1 LEEIGVANI
10 AKPST
15 KTSNAVVASALK
27 RGREFIRSI
36 SQKIKTIDSE
46 VHDGVVGAESSA
58 SSTTAA
64 RALAHF
70 MIYRGATAFFYE
82 FVEPLWT
89 KQVVRAY
96 RLVTFGS
103 TYMRSADI
111 QMARAHLHDGDMVV
125 GRCEAAATT
134 NAIEWL
140 GSRWTHVGLYIGNG
154 LVVEALDSSGVVV
167 TSLALFM
174 RRYTRVA
181 VYRVDQSWNVEAGV
195 RYALAQVGKP
205 YNFAFLFSEK
215 KFYCSQLVWH
225 SLIEGGVRFAPPKLN
240 RMGYPVVNPDQ
251 LIYDNREHLQVVW
264 SAGHEIFRNQAEA
277 IIGVSRMTAQLV
289 ISIIS
294 QQGAPAPGRAE
305 LLPSEIIVND
315 ETESKQEI
323 KIAS

>member
-1 LEEIGVANI
+1 MANSIQTTSKRSSSIVSAVAH
-10 AKPST
+10 
-15 KTSNAVVASALK
+15 
-27 RGREFIRSI
+27 RGRALMQSVSE
-36 SQKIKTIDSE
+36 KIKTIDTE
-46 VHDGVVGAESSA
+46 VREGVVGAESSA

-70 MIYRGATAFFYE
+70 MIYRGASAFFYE

-96 RLVTFGS
+96 RFVTFGN
-103 TYMRSADI
+103 TYMKSVDI
-111 QMARAHLHDGDMVV
+111 QMARAHLREGDIVA

-181 VYRVDQSWNVEAGV
+181 VYRVDQMWNIEAGV

-205 YNFAFLFSEK
+205 YNFAFLFTEK

-225 SLIEGGVRFAPPKLN
+225 ALVEGGVHFVPPKLN

-264 SAGHEIFRNQAEA
+264 SAGHEIFHDQAEA

-289 ISIIS
+289 VSILS
-294 QQGAPAPGRAE
+294 QKGSPPPELVDMLPVDNAE
-305 LLPSEIIVND
+305 TIEGELE
-315 ETESKQEI
+315 QELQ
-323 KIAS
+323 IAS